1 MEQFHEPALDPSRAT
16 FILAGDAFTGKS
28 TFATQAKDHYI
39 LNFDDGLNFL
49 RWRGKRIVTLE
60 EAEAEID
67 ALTLQAGQGQFPYKA
82 VVIDTLDTMY
92 ECVMDGVLREE
103 NKQYMHRLGKQGWSM
118 VTGRYRIMLDK
129 IKNLPCTKWWLAHTK
144 HEEIGGIQR
153 AELSLTPGAKRITTQ
168 KADHLFYIAIASDAE
183 GPSHMMRTQQ
193 SAYWTAGGR
202 LTYLPASIPLD
213 YKTFIKHVIQKKEKK
228 KNERA
233 SATSTAT
240 V

>member
-1 MEQFHEPALDPSRAT
+1 MQKFHEPAIDPSRAT

-60 EAEAEID
+60 EAEHEVDGLMNLA
-67 ALTLQAGQGQFPYKA
+67 TLGEFPYKA
-82 VVIDTLDTMY
+82 VVIDTLDTMC

-118 VTGRYRIMLDK
+118 VTGRYRVMLDK

-144 HEEIGGIQR
+144 HEEIGGIQP
-153 AELSLTPGAKRITTQ
+153 AELSMTPGAKRITTQ
-168 KADHLFYIAIASDAE
+168 KADHMFYIDIAPDGDGST
-183 GPSHMMRTQQ
+183 HMMRTQQ
-193 SAYWTAGGR
+193 SPHWAAGGR
-202 LTYLPASIPLD
+202 LTYLPPSIPLD
-213 YKTFIKHVIQKKEKK
+213 YRTFIKQVIRKKEKK
-228 KNERA
+228 DEPKK
-233 SATSTAT
+233 
-240 V
+240 